1 MKKNW
6 LWIILFLLFLLV
18 ILLQY
23 LKTESVESFH
33 IENHSSNK
41 IPNKIWTF
49 WDGEV
54 PDVVEKCIDSWR
66 KYNPTYSIVVLNK
79 ENLSNYL
86 EPQEIEILNQPIFN
100 DSVQRFSDVVRLL
113 ILSKYGG
120 FWIDA
125 SIICHTSFDW
135 IHEIQEKKQVEI
147 VGYYIDNF
155 TLSDYKIHSP
165 IIENWFFA
173 CIPNS
178 PFVKDWCNEFLSI
191 RNHSSID
198 EYLQQIK
205 EEGINTQKI
214 DSLDYLTMHVSAQKV
229 LQTAPPNKYKLH
241 LFKAED
247 TAYEYLVKNNWD
259 SNIALEKMMNNEF
272 RHQPILKLRGGERNI
287 FKTMNYQ
294 SYFETI

>member
-6 LWIILFLLFLLV
+6 LWIILFLFFLLL

-54 PDVVEKCIDSWR
+54 PDVVEKCISSWR

-86 EPQEIEILNQPIFN
+86 EPQEIEILNHPNFN

-147 VGYYIDNF
+147 VGYYLDGF

-165 IIENWFFA
+165 VIESWFFA

-191 RNHSSID
+191 RGSRTVGLGPGASI
-198 EYLQQIK
+198 
-205 EEGINTQKI
+205 
-214 DSLDYLTMHVSAQKV
+214 V
-229 LQTAPPNKYKLH
+229 
-241 LFKAED
+241 
-247 TAYEYLVKNNWD
+247 
-259 SNIALEKMMNNEF
+259 
-272 RHQPILKLRGGERNI
+272 HQRR
-287 FKTMNYQ
+287 
-294 SYFETI
+294 